1 MEEEFE
7 KLTKNEERIKV
18 IYGNNIENTI
28 EKLNKV
34 ETEQKISELF
44 RTKKIEK
51 LEITYK
57 KEPALKA
64 DSNY

>member
-1 MEEEFE
+1 MEEEFK